1 MAVLTREREISTCP
15 HHIPA
20 LALNSTHLL
29 SENWSR
35 IVSPLLPKP
44 AATQRGSLQMLWM
57 WNPGDRWLQSGYTIQ
72 TKRETACGIPGISN
86 LSLLNY
92 LTPKLQKVTHRNEVG
107 GERGGRTGGRANNSL
122 TLRHDTVS
130 RRKNTV
136 TALHDEFTWARFNP
150 TRLLPHVRTD
160 ESYSTSVR
168 QTTTSLCCKNGVMT
182 VRSTTTL
189 WLFIDFQ
196 IVQEP
201 FSIQSYCI
209 LASPLNPNLEQVC
222 KPLKWLA
229 K

>member
-107 GERGGRTGGRANNSL
+107 GEREEGGLVA
-122 TLRHDTVS
+122 
-130 RRKNTV
+130 
-136 TALHDEFTWARFNP
+136 EP
-150 TRLLPHVRTD
+150 I
-160 ESYSTSVR
+160 
-168 QTTTSLCCKNGVMT
+168 
-182 VRSTTTL
+182 TL
-189 WLFIDFQ
+189 WLYGTTRCRGGKILSRRYMMNSLELD
-196 IVQEP
+196 
-201 FSIQSYCI
+201 SIQPAYFHMCELMRTMPHLYDKLQLLCAAKTVS
-209 LASPLNPNLEQVC
+209 
-222 KPLKWLA
+222 WL
-229 K
+229 